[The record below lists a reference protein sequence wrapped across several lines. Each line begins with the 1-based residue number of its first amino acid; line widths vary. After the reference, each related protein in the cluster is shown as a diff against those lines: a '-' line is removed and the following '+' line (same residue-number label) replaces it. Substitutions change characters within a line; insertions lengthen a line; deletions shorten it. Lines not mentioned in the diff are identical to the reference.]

1 MKYRAPIDAFAKA
14 AQRHLLNDG
23 IVEILIGLLLT
34 TAALV
39 TLSRWGFLVLFVAL
53 GLSRLLPR
61 LRDHVATPR
70 VGAATL
76 PRENPWHFLFGIFAY
91 GLLVGGLVFVLQWFT
106 ADLGSPLGGYRWLPL
121 FVGLWLSGGFLHAV
135 RTTGLKR
142 FGVYLAASLG
152 GGAYFTLA
160 MNTGARAAAY
170 GEVRHFL
177 GFLAAVVLI
186 GGIVALITFLRR
198 NPVFVPG
205 EEAEA
210 GHGH

>member
-1 MKYRAPIDAFAKA
+1 MKYKAPIDAFAKA
-14 AQRHLLNDG
+14 AQRHPFNDG
-23 IVEILIGLLLT
+23 IAEILVGLLLA

-39 TLSRWGFLVLFVAL
+39 TLSKWGFLVLFVAL

-70 VGAATL
+70 AGAATL
-76 PRENPWHFLFGIFAY
+76 PRENPWRFLLGIFAY
-91 GLLVGGLVFVLQWFT
+91 GLLVGGILIALHWLT
-106 ADLGSPLGGYRWLPL
+106 ADRGSPLGEYRWLPL

-170 GEVRHFL
+170 GELRNFL
-177 GFLAAVVLI
+177 GFLAAMVLI
-186 GGIVALITFLRR
+186 GGIGTLINFLRR

-205 EEAEA
+205 EHAEA